1 MRQDGV
7 QMLASFLCDQHD
19 LDREHQEAQEHQES
33 QRQYTSD
40 EDADDPEQDS
50 ALEKGSGSEEQEF
63 ICIVKTQED
72 SDTRDNDS
80 ARCDGLE
87 PEFVDDDEFDH
98 THPQGD
104 NHKEFVCAL
113 ALTSMDSDRE
123 SMSGRIGGSDDGK
136 GEDNERGVGGE
147 RTKSANNVEPRMDTS
162 NNFYTH
168 LGSRHLHDPNV
179 WLQVMSRKDVI
190 RLRDSA
196 MGAIFN
202 LAAHLIPARV
212 GCDFSAARHS
222 QPHMRDL
229 SILELDVNY
238 NFSAARGSQAKVID
252 TQKSD
257 ASVKGKRGHD
267 LNEEKADRFTG
278 VQKGGNGE
286 KEPRER
292 QALSASEV
300 EEIFE
305 ILDQNGDGQ
314 ISMIEFIKGL
324 RADPALAFRL
334 DLPSKIAQEDKSRDI
349 FQHAYGD
356 MDVDRS
362 KSISLDEF
370 SSYYLSQRPRSTST
384 SSAANTANDTTQP
397 TPSTAGA
404 SANHEAG
411 KWAVARSVGAE
422 EVVGG
427 EVQSTGFAGVA
438 GAGYG
443 KSGQPGSRNDVN
455 SERGGD
461 EKVGEEGQNVGNGK
475 SMSSEQMF
483 ATHMLASREILSA
496 VYRFRV

>member
-7 QMLASFLCDQHD
+7 QMLASFFCDQHD
-19 LDREHQEAQEHQES
+19 LDHEHQEAQEHQVS
-33 QRQYTSD
+33 QGQYMSD
-40 EDADDPEQDS
+40 EDADDSEEDS
-50 ALEKGSGSEEQEF
+50 ELEKGSGFEEEEF

-80 ARCDGLE
+80 AHCDGLG

-104 NHKEFVCAL
+104 
-113 ALTSMDSDRE
+113 
-123 SMSGRIGGSDDGK
+123 DGK
-136 GEDNERGVGGE
+136 GEDNERGVGRE
-147 RTKSANNVEPRMDTS
+147 RTKSANNVKPRMDTF
-162 NNFYTH
+162 NVFDTH
-168 LGSRHLHDPNV
+168 LGPRHLHDAKV
-179 WLQVMSRKDVI
+179 LLQVMSRKDVI

-202 LAAHLIPARV
+202 LATHLIPARV
-212 GCDFSAARHS
+212 GCDVSAARQS
-222 QPHMRDL
+222 QPHRRDL
-229 SILELDVNY
+229 SILEHDVNY
-238 NFSAARGSQAKVID
+238 NISAARDSQAKVID
-252 TQKSD
+252 TEKPD
-257 ASVKGKRGHD
+257 GSVKGKRGHD
-267 LNEEKADRFTG
+267 LDEEKADRFTG
-278 VQKGGNGE
+278 FEKGGNGE
-286 KEPRER
+286 REPRER

-300 EEIFE
+300 EEIFK
-305 ILDQNGDGQ
+305 ILDRNGDGL

-324 RADPALAFRL
+324 RANPALAIRL

-356 MDVDRS
+356 MDVDLS

-384 SSAANTANDTTQP
+384 SSAANTANDTTP
-397 TPSTAGA
+397 PNPSTAA
-404 SANHEAG
+404 DSANHEAG
-411 KWAVARSVGAE
+411 RWTVARGVGVE

-443 KSGQPGSRNDVN
+443 EPGQPESKNDVN
-455 SERGGD
+455 SERGVD
-461 EKVGEEGQNVGNGK
+461 EKVGEEGQNVRNGK
-475 SMSSEQMF
+475 GLGSEQMF

-496 VYRFRV
+496 VYRFGCRVQGLGFRIILDPKPWSAPRRLAAVLEC